1 MNRYLLFLLLVLLSG
16 SAPLNAQ
23 DFTEGRILYDITFPE
38 LDMDEATRGSLPRES
53 VVYVK
58 GDLTRTDLN
67 VGPRMSST
75 SIYNYKSGEVTAL
88 TEFMDSKTY
97 IVMTPGKGPVPAQNN
112 NQLTVF
118 ASDRKTIAGF
128 ECKRAV
134 MKNKDNVSS
143 NLYYTDRIKARLA
156 VNVQFPGVDGFPMEF
171 MVDQNGLKMMFSV
184 RQVIQEPVSDSVFS
198 IPSDYRLVTPNDLM
212 QIYKSVEDSSGGG
225 EIKQF
230 ELPKQPK

>member
-1 MNRYLLFLLLVLLSG
+1 MARCKILIISFLLFG
-16 SAPLNAQ
+16 FFPTYAQ
-23 DFTEGRILYDITFPE
+23 DFIEGRIVYDITFPE

-53 VVYVK
+53 VVFVK

-97 IVMTPGKGPVPAQNN
+97 IVMTPGKGPVPTQNS

-118 ASDRKTIAGF
+118 DTERKTIAGF
-128 ECKRAV
+128 DCKRAV

-143 NLYYTDRIKARLA
+143 NLYYTDLIKARLA

-184 RQVIQEPVSDSVFS
+184 RQVIAESVPDSVFS
-198 IPSDYRLVTPNDLM
+198 IPSDYKQVTPDDLM
-212 QIYKSVEDSSGGG
+212 QIYKSVEDSNGGG
-225 EIKQF
+225 EVKDF
-230 ELPKQPK
+230 ELPKNPK

>member
-1 MNRYLLFLLLVLLSG
+1 MARCKILIISLLLGFVP
-16 SAPLNAQ
+16 AYAQ
-23 DFTEGRILYDITFPE
+23 DFTEGRIVYDITFPE
-38 LDMDEATRGSLPRES
+38 LVMDDATRGSLPRES
-53 VVYVK
+53 VVYLK
-58 GDLTRTDLN
+58 GDLTRSDLN

-97 IVMTPGKGPVPAQNN
+97 IVMTPGKGPVPTQNN
-112 NQLTVF
+112 NQITVF
-118 ASDRKTIAGF
+118 DTERKNIAGF
-128 ECKRAV
+128 DCKRAV

-184 RQVIQEPVSDSVFS
+184 RQVISESVPDSVFA
-198 IPSDYRLVTPNDLM
+198 IPSDYKQVTPGDLM

-225 EIKQF
+225 EVKDF
-230 ELPKQPK
+230 ELPKNPK